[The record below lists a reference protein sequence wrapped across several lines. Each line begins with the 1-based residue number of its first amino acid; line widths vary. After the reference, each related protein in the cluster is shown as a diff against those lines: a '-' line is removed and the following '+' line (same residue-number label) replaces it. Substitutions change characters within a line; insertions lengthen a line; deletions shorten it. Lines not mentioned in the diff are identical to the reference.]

1 MDIATIDGI
10 EIAYRVAGSESAPGI
25 VLIHGY
31 TGNHRNWALT
41 VKPLLAAGYRT
52 LSPDNPGHG
61 ESAAPPTFEPYELGR
76 VADVLYELAVGLD
89 FEPAI
94 VIGHSMG
101 GAIAEEYALR
111 HRKAV
116 RALVLIGSAGGASGE
131 ERSAMAR
138 HIDDLRDEHAR
149 GGMAAVF
156 DRLTELGLRPG
167 FDALPE
173 AMRRLVRSEFAKTSW
188 PGYEFGG
195 LALRT
200 RRETL
205 SGLADFDAPTLIIH
219 GENES
224 AELKRVSSDLERTIR
239 GARRVVVPRA
249 GHNTQLDAPEA
260 FNRELLAFLANV

>member
-10 EIAYRVAGSESAPGI
+10 EIAYRLAGAERAPGI

-52 LSPDNPGHG
+52 LSADSPGHG
-61 ESAAPPTFEPYELGR
+61 ESAAPPTFEAYEFGR
-76 VADVLYELAVGLD
+76 VADLLHELAAGLD

-94 VIGHSMG
+94 VVGHSMG
-101 GAIAEEYALR
+101 GAIAEEYAVR

-116 RALVLIGSAGGASGE
+116 RALVLVGSAGGASGE
-131 ERSAMAR
+131 ERPAVAQ
-138 HIDDLRDEHAR
+138 HIEDLRDVHAR

-156 DRLTELGLRPG
+156 DRLQELGLRP
-167 FDALPE
+167 DNAALSEP
-173 AMRRLVRSEFAKTSW
+173 MRRLLRGEFAKLSW
-188 PGYEFGG
+188 AGYEFGG

-205 SGLADFDAPTLIIH
+205 SGLGDFAAPTLIVH
-219 GENES
+219 GESES
-224 AELKRVSSDLERTIR
+224 PELQRVSRDLERTIH
-239 GARRVVVPRA
+239 GSRRVVIPRA
-249 GHNTQLDAPEA
+249 GHTPQLEAPDA

>member
-10 EIAYRVAGSESAPGI
+10 EIAYRMAGAESGPGI

-52 LSPDNPGHG
+52 LSADSPGHG
-61 ESAAPPTFEPYELGR
+61 QSAAPTTFEAYEFGR
-76 VADVLYELAVGLD
+76 VADVLHELAAGLD
-89 FEPAI
+89 FEPA
-94 VIGHSMG
+94 VVVGHSMG

-116 RALVLIGSAGGASGE
+116 RALVLIGSAGGASGD
-131 ERSAMAR
+131 ERSAMAQ
-138 HIDDLRDEHAR
+138 HIDDLRDVHAR
-149 GGMAAVF
+149 GGMTAVF
-156 DRLTELGLRPG
+156 DRLNELGLRPG
-167 FDALPE
+167 FDALPV
-173 AMRRLVRSEFAKTSW
+173 AMRQLVRSEFAKTKW

-205 SGLADFDAPTLIIH
+205 SGLAAFDAPTLIVH

-224 AELKRVSSDLERTIR
+224 PELQRVSRDLERTIR
-239 GARRVVVPRA
+239 GSRRVVIPRA
-249 GHNTQLDAPEA
+249 GHNTQLDEPEA